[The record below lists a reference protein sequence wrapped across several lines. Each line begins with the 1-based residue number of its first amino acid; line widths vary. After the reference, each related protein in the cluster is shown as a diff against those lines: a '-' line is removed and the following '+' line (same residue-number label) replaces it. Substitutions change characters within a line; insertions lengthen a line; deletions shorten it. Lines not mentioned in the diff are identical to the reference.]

1 MPAPTPA
8 PIQNFFQQTITRNQ
22 TIVNGVVEE
31 YSEEIVSSFNPNL
44 FHEEATYCPCE
55 DRGDKDG
62 DEDVDGE
69 LSISLEKIYEIMAS
83 LGVSSNECT
92 VELQE
97 NGSLDLKFAS
107 TGSGSLEDHA
117 KRREIHFKV
126 MQQIMEHM
134 YLQKISQQAHQL
146 SQQFQTENQNAAAL
160 HNLIGEFTIFQH
172 NQPLTTYEYS
182 YEDEDDEEE
191 GEFKPDFFID
201 DKLINKIIGKP
212 EKIKKGDPLLTNQ
225 EECYICFEK
234 YKEREMKRKLPKCG
248 HYFHKKCIDK
258 WLKSKSSCPNCRCDL
273 MEDAQIDDEDLTRYL
288 KTYYCKC
295 PHS

>member
-1 MPAPTPA
+1 MPA

-22 TIVNGVVEE
+22 TIVNGVVQE
-31 YSEEIVSSFNPNL
+31 YSEEIVSSFNPTL
-44 FHEEATYCPCE
+44 FQEEATYCPCE
-55 DRGDKDG
+55 DN
-62 DEDVDGE
+62 ENMSEQQE
-69 LSISLEKIYEIMAS
+69 LTISLEKIYEIMAS
-83 LGVSSNECT
+83 LGVSSDECT

-97 NGSLDLKFAS
+97 NGSLDLKFGS
-107 TGSGSLEDHA
+107 SGSGNLEDHA

-134 YLQKISQQAHQL
+134 YLQKISQEAHQL
-146 SQQFQTENQNAAAL
+146 SQQYQMENQNASTSTSAL
-160 HNLIGEFTIFQH
+160 HNLIGEFTIYQN
-172 NQPLTTYEYS
+172 NQPLTIYQYTNE
-182 YEDEDDEEE
+182 EDEDEEDE
-191 GEFKPDFFID
+191 GELKPDFFID
-201 DKLINKIIGKP
+201 DKLINKIVGKP
-212 EKIKKGDPLLTNQ
+212 EKIKKGDPLLTSE

-273 MEDAQIDDEDLTRYL
+273 MEDVQIDDEDLARYF